1 MCAAESLFLL
11 TGSNSYELAVEVRT
25 VLNIK
30 SSGLLL
36 KTLCGRTLLPMP
48 GSHFTWMLFMDF

>member
-11 TGSNSYELAVEVRT
+11 TGSNSYELAAEVRT

-36 KTLCGRTLLPMP
+36 TLCGRTLLPMP
-48 GSHFTWMLFMDF
+48 GSHFTRMLFMDF